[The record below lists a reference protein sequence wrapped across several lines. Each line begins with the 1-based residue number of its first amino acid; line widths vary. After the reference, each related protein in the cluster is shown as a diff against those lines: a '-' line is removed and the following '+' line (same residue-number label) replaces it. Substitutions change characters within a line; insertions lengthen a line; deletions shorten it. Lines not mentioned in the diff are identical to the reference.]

1 MFVYVYV
8 GMFVCCNVCGSCIRV
23 RKLLA
28 HILQVRK
35 QEAGG
40 IDTRHS
46 SETKKKIALI
56 KVEWCWTLIDHGYQE
71 FLLHFSSTHVLDFE
85 HDPAGVSTLSHYVA
99 MGVSVAQGDIP

>member
-1 MFVYVYV
+1 MWVLYKGTKVASAYPP
-8 GMFVCCNVCGSCIRV
+8 SE
-23 RKLLA
+23 
-28 HILQVRK
+28 
-35 QEAGG
+35 EARSR
-40 IDTRHS
+40 RHRYAAFKRN
-46 SETKKKIALI
+46 EKKKIALI